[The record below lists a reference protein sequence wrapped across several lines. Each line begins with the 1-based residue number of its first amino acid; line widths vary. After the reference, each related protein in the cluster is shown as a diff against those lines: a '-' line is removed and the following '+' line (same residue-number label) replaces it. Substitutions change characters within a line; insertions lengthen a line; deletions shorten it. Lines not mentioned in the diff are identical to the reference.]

1 MADKNKINIRLHLY
15 DTDMAVKVDRNEE
28 AMYRD
33 VATLSSQGVGNY
45 TQFYQ
50 GFKTEKE
57 ILYMALVDIAMRY
70 EKEAERN
77 DTTPYSDMM
86 KKLTEE
92 INAAMSDKNT
102 P

>member
-33 VATLSSQGVGNY
+33 VATLISQVVGNY
-45 TQFYQ
+45 TQVYQ

>member
-33 VATLSSQGVGNY
+33 VATLISQVVGNY

-50 GFKTEKE
+50 GFKAEKE

>member
-1 MADKNKINIRLHLY
+1 MADKNKITIRLHLY

-33 VATLSSQGVGNY
+33 VATLISQVVGNY

>member
-1 MADKNKINIRLHLY
+1 
-15 DTDMAVKVDRNEE
+15 
-28 AMYRD
+28 
-33 VATLSSQGVGNY
+33 
-45 TQFYQ
+45 
-50 GFKTEKE
+50 
-57 ILYMALVDIAMRY
+57 MALVDIAMRY